1 MKKLSI
7 ILAILATS
15 SLAVA
20 QPQYKVEKLPNG
32 VEITHVFQGNGKTP
46 SPTSKVTVN
55 YEGKLQNGT
64 VFDSSYSRGKPISFR
79 LDQVIECWTEG
90 VQKMQVGG
98 KVFLKCPAETAYGK
112 RGAGDVVPPN
122 ATLTFQV
129 ELLDTN

>member
-1 MKKLSI
+1 MKKI
-7 ILAILATS
+7 
-15 SLAVA
+15 SLALALFAASSITIA
-20 QPQYKVEKLPNG
+20 QLQYKVEKLPNG
-32 VEITHVFQGNGKTP
+32 VEITHVFNGNGATP

-55 YEGKLQNGT
+55 YEGKLENGT

-90 VQKMQVGG
+90 VQKMKVGG
-98 KVFLKCPAETAYGK
+98 KAFLKCPSETAYGK
-112 RGAGDVVPPN
+112 RGAGGVVPPN

>member
-1 MKKLSI
+1 MKKI
-7 ILAILATS
+7 
-15 SLAVA
+15 SLALALFAASSITIA

-32 VEITHVFQGNGKTP
+32 VEITHVFNGNGATP

-55 YEGKLQNGT
+55 YEGKLENGT

-90 VQKMQVGG
+90 VQKMKVGG
-98 KVFLKCPAETAYGK
+98 KAFLKCPSETAYGK
-112 RGAGDVVPPN
+112 RGAGGVVPPN

>member
-1 MKKLSI
+1 MKKSSI
-7 ILAILATS
+7 ILALFAIS
-15 SLAVA
+15 SVAVA
-20 QPQYKVEKLPNG
+20 QPQYKVEKLTNG
-32 VEITHVFQGNGKTP
+32 VEVTHVFQGSGKTP

-64 VFDSSYSRGKPISFR
+64 VFDSSYTRGKPISFR

-98 KVFLKCPAETAYGK
+98 KAFLKCPSETAYGK
-112 RGAGDVVPPN
+112 KGAGDVVPPN